1 MSKNIVLEKSFDF
14 ALDIVK
20 LYLRLKNEKE
30 YTLSNQLV
38 RSATSIG
45 ANITEAQ
52 YSPSKKDFINKMNI
66 ALKEANESE
75 YWLKLLVKAEII
87 KDKEYR
93 IYYDSCSEIKA
104 ILIQI
109 VKNSRASIDI
119 NDKGI
124 V

>member
-1 MSKNIVLEKSFDF
+1 MSKNIVLGKSFDF
-14 ALDIVK
+14 GLDIVK

-30 YTLSNQLV
+30 YILSNQLV

-75 YWLKLLVKAEII
+75 YWLKLLVKAEVI
-87 KDKEYR
+87 KDKEYKS
-93 IYYDSCSEIKA
+93 YYATCSEIKA